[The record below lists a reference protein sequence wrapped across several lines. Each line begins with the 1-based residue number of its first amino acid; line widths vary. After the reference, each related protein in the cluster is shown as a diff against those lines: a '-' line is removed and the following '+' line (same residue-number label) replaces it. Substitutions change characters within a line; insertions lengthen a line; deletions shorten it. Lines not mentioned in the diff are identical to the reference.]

1 MAAKL
6 DLAYMPAATQ
16 LRLYR
21 AKQLSPVEVLEAQ
34 LARADEVE
42 PKINAFAW
50 KFYDEARAAAKQA
63 EARYMSGE
71 ARPLE
76 GVTLAVKDDTDLEG
90 QVTASGS
97 KLFLDYVA
105 PSSHPMVQRFL
116 DAGAIVHAKTT
127 VPEFCISTVTTSHHW
142 GTTRN
147 PWNLEYGPGG
157 SSGGSGAALAA
168 GTATLA
174 TGSDSGGSIRIPA
187 GVNGVCGFKA
197 PFGRFPTVV
206 PWTLSPHSVYGPM
219 ARTMDD
225 LSLMYDLGNGPAS
238 YDHTALRKNKLP
250 EPMPSVAGRRIA
262 YSPDLG
268 FARIDPEVR
277 ANTERALRHFET
289 LGARVEEV
297 SMNWTHE
304 KVQDAVYG
312 TLLTGAWRSFFDQV
326 QEMISDPK
334 DVSDQYHAL
343 YRKMLS
349 LPKGAAESAAVLAAE
364 MNTELH
370 AIFSS
375 GFDAI
380 VSPTTGLPSIPAAT
394 NHATDSVT
402 INNVTVDS
410 MTGWCLTHPFNLLY
424 LYPIVVAQT
433 GRAANNVP
441 TSIQIIG
448 DRYDDD
454 TVFALASAYERVA
467 EPLYTGEAFPDF
479 RSEI

>member
-1 MAAKL
+1 MTTKL

-21 AKQLSPVEVLEAQ
+21 SKQLSPVEVLEAQ

-50 KFYDEARAAAKQA
+50 KFYDEARKAARAA

-71 ARPLE
+71 ARSLE

-90 QVTASGS
+90 KVTASGS

-105 PSSHPMVQRFL
+105 PASHPMVQRFL
-116 DAGAIVHAKTT
+116 DAGAIAHAKTT
-127 VPEFCISTVTTSHHW
+127 VPEFCICTVTTSLHW

-168 GTATLA
+168 GTTTLA

-197 PFGRFPTVV
+197 PYGRFPTVL
-206 PWTLSPHSVYGPM
+206 PWTLSPQSVYGPM
-219 ARTMDD
+219 ARSMTD
-225 LSLMYDLGNGPAS
+225 LALMYDLGNGPAS
-238 YDHTALRKNKLP
+238 YDHTALQKNTLP
-250 EPMPSVAGRRIA
+250 DPMRTVAGMRIA

-268 FARIDPEVR
+268 FAQIDPEVR
-277 ANTERALRHFET
+277 ANTERALTRFEA
-289 LGARVEEV
+289 LGAHVEEV
-297 SMNWTHE
+297 SVNWTDE
-304 KVQDAVYG
+304 KVQNAFHG
-312 TLLTGAWRSFFDQV
+312 TLLTGSWRTFFDQI

-334 DVSDQYHAL
+334 EVSDQYHSL
-343 YRKMLS
+343 YEKMLS
-349 LPKGAAESAAVLAAE
+349 LPKNAAEAAAMLVAE
-364 MNTELH
+364 MNTDIH
-370 AIFSS
+370 AIFSA

-380 VSPTTGLPSIPAAT
+380 VSPTTGLPSIPATT

-402 INNVTVDS
+402 INNMTVDS
-410 MTGWCLTHPFNLLY
+410 MTGWCLAHPFNLLY
-424 LYPIVVAQT
+424 LYPIIVAQT

-448 DRYDDD
+448 DRYDDN

-467 EPLYTGEAFPDF
+467 PPLYKGDAFPDF

>member
-1 MAAKL
+1 MTGKL
-6 DLAYMPAATQ
+6 DLAYLSATTQ
-16 LRLYR
+16 LRLFR
-21 AKQLSPVEVLEAQ
+21 SKQLSPVEVLDAQIERAEA
-34 LARADEVE
+34 VE

-50 KFYDEARAAAKQA
+50 NFFDEARDAAKRA
-63 EARYMSGE
+63 EARYMQGE

-76 GVTLAVKDDTDLEG
+76 GVTLAVKDDTDLAG
-90 QVTASGS
+90 KVTASGS
-97 KLFLDYVA
+97 RLFLNAVA
-105 PSSHPMVQRFL
+105 PSSHPMVQRYL
-116 DAGAIVHAKTT
+116 DAGAIAHAKTT
-127 VPEFCISTVTTSHHW
+127 VPEFCISTVTSSHHW

-168 GTATLA
+168 GTTTLA

-197 PFGRFPTVV
+197 PYGRFPTVV

-219 ARTMDD
+219 ARSMTD
-225 LSLMYDLGNGPAS
+225 LARMYDIGNGPAA
-238 YDHTALRKNKLP
+238 YDHTALQKNTLP
-250 EPMPSVAGRRIA
+250 NPMPAVAGMRIA

-268 FARIDPEVR
+268 FAPIDPEVR
-277 ANTERALRHFET
+277 ANTERALKHFEA

-297 SMNWTHE
+297 ALGWTQE

-334 DVSDQYHAL
+334 EVSDQYHNL
-343 YRKMLS
+343 YRKMLA
-349 LPKGAAESAAVLAAE
+349 LPKNSAEGAAVLAAE

-380 VSPTTGLPSIPAAT
+380 VTPTTGLPSIPATT

-424 LYPIVVAQT
+424 LYPIVAAQT
-433 GRAANNVP
+433 GRAKCNVP
-441 TSIQIIG
+441 TSIQIIA
-448 DRYDDD
+448 DRYDD
-454 TVFALASAYERVA
+454 TTAFALATAYESA
-467 EPLYTGEAFPDF
+467 ATPLYSGSAFPDF
-479 RSEI
+479 RGTV

>member
-1 MAAKL
+1 MTANL
-6 DLAYMPAATQ
+6 ELAYMPAATQ
-16 LRLYR
+16 LRLFR
-21 AKQLSPVEVLEAQ
+21 SKQLSPVEVLEAQ
-34 LARADEVE
+34 LARAEEAE

-50 KFYDEARAAAKQA
+50 KFYEEARRAARRA
-63 EARYMSGE
+63 EARYAGGE
-71 ARPLE
+71 ARALE

-90 QVTASGS
+90 KVTASGS

-105 PSSHPMVQRFL
+105 PSSHPMVQRYL

-127 VPEFCISTVTTSHHW
+127 VPEFCICTVTTSPHW
-142 GTTRN
+142 GTTHN

-168 GTATLA
+168 GTTTLA

-187 GVNGVCGFKA
+187 GVNGVYGFKA
-197 PFGRFPTVV
+197 PYGRFPTVI

-219 ARTMDD
+219 ARSMED
-225 LSLMYDLGNGPAS
+225 LALMYDIGNGPAP
-238 YDHTALRKNKLP
+238 YDHTALQKNMLP
-250 EPMPSVAGRRIA
+250 DPMPGVAGMRIA

-268 FARIDPEVR
+268 FAQIDPEVR
-277 ANTERALRHFET
+277 ANTERALKHFEA
-289 LGARVEEV
+289 LGAHVEEV
-297 SMNWTHE
+297 ALGWTHE
-304 KVQDAVYG
+304 KVQDAVFG
-312 TLLTGAWRSFFDQV
+312 TLLTGSWRMFFDQV
-326 QEMISDPK
+326 QEMITDPRE
-334 DVSDQYHAL
+334 VSDQYHSL
-343 YRKMLS
+343 YARMLA
-349 LPKGAAESAAVLAAE
+349 LPKNASEGAAVLAGE
-364 MNTELH
+364 MNAELH

-402 INNVTVDS
+402 INNTTVDS
-410 MTGWCLTHPFNLLY
+410 MMGWCLTHPFNLLY
-424 LYPIVVAQT
+424 LYPITVAQT
-433 GRAANNVP
+433 GRASNNIP

-448 DRYDDD
+448 DRYDDN

-467 EPLYTGEAFPDF
+467 EPLYKGDAFPDF

>member
-1 MAAKL
+1 MTAKL
-6 DLAYMPAATQ
+6 ELAYMPASTQ
-16 LRLYR
+16 LRLFR
-21 AKQLSPVEVLEAQ
+21 AKQISPVEVLEAQ
-34 LARADEVE
+34 LERAVDVE

-50 KFYDEARAAAKQA
+50 KFYDEARDAAKRA

-90 QVTASGS
+90 KVTAAGS
-97 KLFLDYVA
+97 KLFLDAVA
-105 PSSHPMVQRFL
+105 PASHPMVQRYL

-127 VPEFCISTVTTSHHW
+127 VPEFCICTVTTSPHW

-168 GTATLA
+168 GTTTLA

-187 GVNGVCGFKA
+187 SVNGVCGFKA
-197 PFGRFPTVV
+197 PFGRFPTVM
-206 PWTLSPHSVYGPM
+206 PWTLSPNSVYGPL

-225 LSLMYDLGNGPAS
+225 LAMMYDIGNGPAS
-238 YDHTALRKNKLP
+238 YDYTALQKNKLP
-250 EPMPSVAGRRIA
+250 AEMPSVAGMRIA

-268 FARIDPEVR
+268 FAEIDPEVR
-277 ANTERALRHFET
+277 ANTERALKHFEA
-289 LGARVEEV
+289 LGAKVEEV
-297 SMNWTHE
+297 ALNWTHE
-304 KVQDAVYG
+304 KVQDAFHG
-312 TLLTGAWRSFFDQV
+312 TLLNGSWRMFFDQIND
-326 QEMISDPK
+326 MITDPNV
-334 DVSDQYHAL
+334 VSEQYHAL
-343 YRKMLS
+343 YRKMQN
-349 LPKGAAESAAVLAAE
+349 LPANSMETAAMLVGE
-364 MNTELH
+364 MNMELH

-380 VSPTTGLPSIPAAT
+380 VSPTTGLPSVPAAI
-394 NHATDSVT
+394 NQARESVT
-402 INNVTVDS
+402 INNKEIDA

-424 LYPIVVAQT
+424 LYPITIAQT
-433 GRAANNVP
+433 GRASTNVP

-448 DRYDDD
+448 DRYDDN

-467 EPLYTGEAFPDF
+467 EPLFTGDAFPDF